1 MTGYD
6 IPIAQLPRV
15 GAVLLKLLK
24 TMGIETCRDL
34 IFYFPYRFD
43 DFSRT
48 LRIADLTIGET
59 VTINGRIDMIA
70 NRRSRNRRMIVTE
83 AFVSDE
89 SGSIKVVWFNQ
100 PFLIK
105 NIQVGDEV
113 VLSGKT
119 SDTYYDLQMVSP
131 AYEKKSVT
139 KDTLHTARLV
149 PVYSLPTHCSQKQF
163 RALMHSA
170 LEACASS
177 VEEPLPQG
185 MRERERLLYV
195 EEALWAIHFPT
206 DANLFQEARRRFAIE
221 ELFMLQLFIQR
232 ARSASAAMTAHAID
246 HHRDVTKDFLAS
258 LPFSFTEDQRA
269 VAQEIMGDM
278 TKKIPMNRLLQGD
291 VGSGKTVVAAL
302 AMLNVVKSGLQC
314 AFMAPTEILAQQHY
328 ATLCKLFETFGVRI
342 ALYTGQY
349 HESTAAI
356 GGVPS
361 RAGELS
367 TSKEELTS
375 SISKGE
381 IDIIIGTHALIQE
394 RVVFKNLAFV
404 VIDEQ
409 HRFGVRQRKLLKE
422 KNVDGTMPHLLSMT
436 ATPIPRSLALT
447 VYGDLDISTIRQ
459 MPKGRKKITTKIVP
473 KAYREWTVDFIK
485 KQIHAGRQVFILC
498 PLIDESDILGVKSV
512 REEYKRLHTGVLS
525 DIRLGMLHGKM
536 KKDEKE
542 SVMRAMLEGQVD
554 VLVTTSVVEVGI
566 DIPNASIMLIE
577 GAERFGLAQL
587 HQLRGRVGRAE
598 HQSYCF
604 LAPSDEGKEEIARLK
619 AVVASNDG
627 FALAQKDLELRGE
640 GDIFGLRQSGLPRLR
655 IATLFDVDLIQK
667 AREYAAVYHPILN
680 DYPEL
685 KDRITTF
692 QDTVHLE

>member
-1 MTGYD
+1 
-6 IPIAQLPRV
+6 
-15 GAVLLKLLK
+15 
-24 TMGIETCRDL
+24 
-34 IFYFPYRFD
+34 
-43 DFSRT
+43 
-48 LRIADLTIGET
+48 
-59 VTINGRIDMIA
+59 
-70 NRRSRNRRMIVTE
+70 
-83 AFVSDE
+83 
-89 SGSIKVVWFNQ
+89 
-100 PFLIK
+100 
-105 NIQVGDEV
+105 
-113 VLSGKT
+113 
-119 SDTYYDLQMVSP
+119 
-131 AYEKKSVT
+131 
-139 KDTLHTARLV
+139 
-149 PVYSLPTHCSQKQF
+149 
-163 RALMHSA
+163 MHSA